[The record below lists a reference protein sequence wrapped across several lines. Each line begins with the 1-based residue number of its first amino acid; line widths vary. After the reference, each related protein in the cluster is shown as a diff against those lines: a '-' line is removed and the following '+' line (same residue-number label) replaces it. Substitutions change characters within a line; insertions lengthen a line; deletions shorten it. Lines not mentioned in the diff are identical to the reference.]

1 MQSFFKNIFDK
12 NVYGYDIPNFDASAL
27 RIELFKFNYPKTNFD
42 LNQKADSNEAF
53 LFLLDELHQG
63 YKNQG

>member
-1 MQSFFKNIFDK
+1 MYAN
-12 NVYGYDIPNFDASAL
+12 DIPNFDASAL

-63 YKNQG
+63 YKNKS